1 MATFSNN
8 LRLTLIGTGEQA
20 GTWGDT
26 TNTNLGSLI
35 EQAITGYATINIPDA
50 QSTLSIG
57 DGVSS
62 DARSIALN
70 ISSTVTLTAT
80 QNVIVPTGSRLYAIR
95 NSTLG
100 GRSIV
105 IKTLSDAG
113 VTIANGATAIVL
125 CTGASVIDPFT
136 AKVNKDGDTMTGQ
149 LNLTATNNTPFS
161 TSGPAI
167 AIRNASSVNSTY
179 AALALNNAAANSSA
193 LLFSEYV
200 GTNASRFAIATNP
213 GTSPTSLTSR
223 FTVNSDG
230 SFTFLNNSAQT
241 IAVLDASGNLSVKG
255 NVTAYAAI

>member
-113 VTIANGATAIVL
+113 VTIANGTTAIVL

-136 AKVNKDGDTMTGQ
+136 AKVSKAGDSMTGALRVTNATDGYALFATTGADPFGANYDRFQ
-149 LNLTATNNTPFS
+149 IAVDTAQQKT
-161 TSGPAI
+161 
-167 AIRNASSVNSTY
+167 
-179 AALALNNAAANSSA
+179 
-193 LLFSEYV
+193 YV
-200 GTNASRFAIATNP
+200 GNYNGGSGSTRALEFVVGNVARFRINTA
-213 GTSPTSLTSR
+213 
-223 FTVNSDG
+223 G
-230 SFTFLNNSAQT
+230 SFDFYNNSGTKTAS
-241 IAVLDASGNLSVKG
+241 LDASGNFVVLG
-255 NVTAYAAI
+255 NITAYGTP